1 MWLATNKALLVDG
14 ARQVGKTYLIDAFC
28 KKHFENYI
36 YINLA
41 LNPQAI
47 PAFSQAKDVKDFLL
61 VVSAFSASPLI
72 PSKTITFIDE
82 IRLAKKQG
90 EIDFLITYQDEVL
103 PIEIKSGKDYKE
115 HSALNNLI
123 SKKEYDISQALIFG
137 NSNVEIRGEK
147 TYLPIY
153 MIDFLRQET
162 I

>member
-82 IRLAKKQG
+82 IRLAKNK
-90 EIDFLITYQDEVL
+90 
-103 PIEIKSGKDYKE
+103 
-115 HSALNNLI
+115 AR
-123 SKKEYDISQALIFG
+123 LIF
-137 NSNVEIRGEK
+137 
-147 TYLPIY
+147 
-153 MIDFLRQET
+153 
-162 I
+162 

>member
-1 MWLATNKALLVDG
+1 MWLAINKALLVDG

-28 KKHFENYI
+28 KKYFENYI

-61 VVSAFSASPLI
+61 VVSAFSASPLS
-72 PSKTITFIDE
+72 PSKNNHIHRWDS
-82 IRLAKKQG
+82 ASKKQG
-90 EIDFLITYQDEVL
+90 EVDFLITYQDEVL

-123 SKKEYDISQALIFG
+123 SKKEYDIRQALIFG
-137 NSNVEIRGEK
+137 NCNVEIRGEE